1 VIDIDARITN
11 SLLKGR
17 NPGILTSKMNI
28 QLFEII
34 SPSKHA
40 CRCRAGQR
48 SGAVFDPSNLW
59 NAAAALAL
67 AAALPAHAINKCTGA
82 DGRVLYQEL
91 PCTGGKAVDISNAGR
106 ADPAAIISAQ
116 VEVATASRR
125 SAVAQAIA
133 REEPLV
139 GMTEA
144 ELGQAMGAPDR
155 SNLGNYG
162 GVQSHQLIY
171 DRGARTWYVYTR
183 NGAVSSIQ
191 NTERIGVPERQR
203 VSQPCPSPLAIRN
216 METSASSR
224 SLREAEQVEMLRT
237 IREIRTRC
245 G

>member
-1 VIDIDARITN
+1 MN
-11 SLLKGR
+11 SY
-17 NPGILTSKMNI
+17 
-28 QLFEII
+28 
-34 SPSKHA
+34 PSKCA
-40 CRCRAGQR
+40 FRGRVVKTIGTALNTT
-48 SGAVFDPSNLW
+48 SSWSTAF
-59 NAAAALAL
+59 ALAL
-67 AAALPAHAINKCTGA
+67 AAALPAYAINKCTGA

-91 PCTGGKAVDISNAGR
+91 PCAGGKEVDISHAGR
-106 ADPAAIISAQ
+106 ANPAAISSAQ
-116 VEVATASRR
+116 VEIATASRR

-133 REEPLV
+133 RGEPLV

-144 ELGQAMGAPDR
+144 ELTQAMGAPDR

-171 DRGARTWYVYTR
+171 DRGVRTWYVYTR

-191 NTERIGVPERQR
+191 NTERIGAPERQR
-203 VSQPCPSPLAIRN
+203 VAQPCPSPLAIRN

-237 IREIRTRC
+237 IREIRSRC